1 MLPEATACAQT
12 AIVIVA
18 LAFLVGI
25 ALGILGTLEFMRD
38 K

>member
-1 MLPEATACAQT
+1 MLAAATACIQT

-25 ALGILGTLEFMRD
+25 ALGTLGTLEFMRD
-38 K
+38 R